1 MKRRF
6 AETSLNPLLSSFLSL
21 FLLHFSNKT
30 FTISKMNNET
40 VAVRLGTNTHQYK
53 IEIGYETLDNCSVLA
68 KNCLPENTQK
78 VVIVSNPKVF
88 RLYGEKVQSN
98 LEKSGYQVFV
108 WLMKDGEKY
117 KNLRSLENALGFFS
131 GKTLSRTDAVVALG
145 GGVVGDLAGFASAI
159 YQRGIAFLQIPTT
172 LLAMIDSS
180 VGGKTGVNSAF
191 GKNLIGA
198 FHQPHGV
205 LIDISVLKTLPKRE
219 LIAGF
224 CEAVKQ
230 GVISD
235 YNLFNQTDDFLRNFS
250 LSSFGKNY
258 SDEKFVSE
266 LIKLI
271 AAQVSFKAEIVQQ
284 DEREN
289 SVRNDVKSRKIL
301 NFGHTL
307 AHALEKVTDYKYFK
321 HGEAVGYGIL
331 FASEL
336 SKTLD
341 ILDGNELELL
351 NDVIHRVGDLPDTKN
366 INLAEVVKAFVF
378 DKKTVGKSLQWILLE
393 GIGKPKIYTDKDI
406 PNSAILKTLKKVLHL
421 RN

>member
-1 MKRRF
+1 
-6 AETSLNPLLSSFLSL
+6 
-21 FLLHFSNKT
+21 
-30 FTISKMNNET
+30 MNYET
-40 VAVRLGTNTHQYK
+40 VAVRLGTNTHRYK
-53 IEIGYETLDNCSVLA
+53 IEIGYDTLANCGVWA
-68 KNCLPENTQK
+68 KSSLPENTK
-78 VVIVSNPKVF
+78 KIIIASNRKIF
-88 RLYGEKVQSN
+88 RLYGEAVQNS
-98 LEKSGYQVFV
+98 LEKSGYEVFV
-108 WLMKDGEKY
+108 WLMKDGEKH

-131 GKTLSRTDAVVALG
+131 SNTLSRTDSVVALG
-145 GGVVGDLAGFASAI
+145 GGVVGDLAGFAAAI

-172 LLAMIDSS
+172 FLAMIDSS
-180 VGGKTGVNSAF
+180 VGGKTAVNSGF

-230 GVISD
+230 GAISGD
-235 YNLFNQTDDFLRNFS
+235 KLFNQSGDFLRDFS
-250 LSSFGKNY
+250 LNSFGRKY

-271 AAQVSFKAEIVQQ
+271 AAQVSFKAKIVQQ

-331 FASEL
+331 FAAEL

-351 NDVIHRVGDLPDTKN
+351 NDVIHRVGDLPDTRN
-366 INLAEVVKAFVF
+366 INLEEVIKAFKF

-393 GIGKPKIYTDKDI
+393 GIGKPKIYADKDI
-406 PNSAILKTLKKVLHL
+406 PNSVILKTLKKVLHS
-421 RN
+421 